1 MKELERELEARERAA
16 TTSTTPNSTPTGKQG
31 RDQHTAAALLSGTS
45 NPHCSYC
52 QQAHSSGT
60 CTVVTEVD
68 ARKQILRSSGRC
80 FICLRKG
87 HISRDCRSR
96 SKCPK
101 CGGRH
106 HFSICL
112 KRERRP
118 DPAANPSATSNPHPP
133 PPARLDPE
141 ATPFVAPPTTTAS
154 MYVDAN
160 KTVLLQTA
168 RAVVYNPRG
177 SQSSLEVRA
186 VLDAG
191 SQRSY
196 VTTRVK
202 DLLQLE
208 PRGQQPMSII
218 TFGST
223 KDWTRAV
230 RLSRLE

>member
-1 MKELERELEARERAA
+1 M
-16 TTSTTPNSTPTGKQG
+16 TQ
-31 RDQHTAAALLSGTS
+31 
-45 NPHCSYC
+45 
-52 QQAHSSGT
+52 
-60 CTVVTEVD
+60 VD

-112 KRERRP
+112 KREKKP

-154 MYVDAN
+154 MYVDAS
-160 KTVLLQTA
+160 KIVLLQTA

-223 KDWTRAV
+223 KRLDQSCEIVQIGMKLRDQGRRNRRGRGASAPPPSTLETRGA
-230 RLSRLE
+230 EPPHFITCPCYKITAT